1 MRKPLVLAMTA
12 AMSAGLA
19 AFVPVAANAG
29 AGDTPSTFTL
39 SASGGL
45 SIAVPDG
52 SVTPVNL
59 GTAST
64 GAGTLSHAL
73 GNVTVTDGRGALTAT
88 WTAAASS
95 TNFTTGGAT
104 ANETV
109 AKANVG
115 YYAGVGTPLLG
126 QVGAF
131 VPAGTAISPVALAGT
146 GANVGQWAGTGNNT
160 VTWDPAITFTLLP
173 SQVAGTYSG
182 TITHSVS

>member
-1 MRKPLVLAMTA
+1 MRKPLLLAMAT
-12 AMSAGLA
+12 AMSVGVA
-19 AFVPVAANAG
+19 AFIPVAANAG

-45 SIAVPDG
+45 SISVPDG
-52 SVTPVNL
+52 STTPVDL

-95 TNFTTGGAT
+95 TNFTTGGAS

-109 AKANVG
+109 AKASVG
-115 YYAGVGTPLLG
+115 YWAGVGTPQLG
-126 QVGAF
+126 QIGAF
-131 VPAGTAISPVALAGT
+131 VPAGTLLTPVALAGT
-146 GANVGQWAGTGNNT
+146 GSNVGQWAGTGNNT
-160 VTWDPAITFTLLP
+160 VTWNPTISFTLLP
-173 SQVAGTYSG
+173 AQVAGTYSG